1 MGRRPGLTAFL
12 KECMSDALL
21 ALMSRKPL
29 AKITV
34 DEIAA
39 TAGVNRSTWFRN
51 FGSKEEALSY
61 KLVVLWQRWAEEH
74 GLRERCRFDPENA
87 ATFFAFNHAIRDVVT
102 ALYAAGARAC
112 VYDAFDRV
120 MVSRRDEGLDAYYEA
135 SFYAHGLFGLLDAW
149 VGRGFSE
156 SPEEVAALFGRMLGR

>member
-51 FGSKEEALSY
+51 FGSKEEA
-61 KLVVLWQRWAEEH
+61 
-74 GLRERCRFDPENA
+74 
-87 ATFFAFNHAIRDVVT
+87 
-102 ALYAAGARAC
+102 
-112 VYDAFDRV
+112 
-120 MVSRRDEGLDAYYEA
+120 
-135 SFYAHGLFGLLDAW
+135 
-149 VGRGFSE
+149 
-156 SPEEVAALFGRMLGR
+156 